1 MERGNILRMSRRRRL
16 YLVLLSLPIWVGLI
30 FSLLANW
37 LLQPNSS
44 FLYPAEVGIAAFVV
58 GGVIREPR
66 IVAFLTGVLVTSFL
80 LLLYFWDQRSARQT
94 QILLTEAQREAERSR
109 RSFLRR
115 LDHEIKNPLTGLR
128 AALVNLQ
135 ETQATDERQ
144 HATENAGRA
153 VERLTRLLTDLRKL
167 SDLGERPI
175 ELSIVDIPDLLQDA
189 VDAAQVLPAYDRRD
203 VSLLIPK
210 VPSPFPFVTG
220 DRDLLVLAVY
230 NLIENALKFT
240 SPNDSV
246 EVRAAEDG
254 RNILIEVA
262 DSGVGVPPEDA
273 PKIFEELFRASNA
286 RGIEGSGLGLALVHR
301 IVSLHDGKISVRSSQ
316 ENPRGTVFTMSL
328 PVMKRG
334 KVVAQIT
341 SNAQ

>member
-1 MERGNILRMSRRRRL
+1 MSRKRRL
-16 YLVLLSLPIWVGLI
+16 YLFLLSLPLWVGLLA
-30 FSLLANW
+30 SLAAQR

-44 FLYPAEVGIAAFVV
+44 FLFPAEFGIAAFVI

-66 IVAFLTGVLVTSFL
+66 LVAFVFGFLITLFL

-135 ETQATDERQ
+135 ETHARDERQ

-175 ELSIVDIPDLLQDA
+175 ERSVVDIPDLLQDA
-189 VDAAQVLPAYDRRD
+189 VEAAHVLPAYEGRE

-210 VPSPFPFVTG
+210 VPSPFPCVTG

-254 RNILIEVA
+254 KTILIEVA

-273 PKIFEELFRASNA
+273 PKIFEELYRGSNA
-286 RGIEGSGLGLALVHR
+286 RSTAGSGLGLALVHR

-316 ENPRGTVFTMSL
+316 ENPRWTVFTMRL

-334 KVVAQIT
+334 KVAGLNVP
-341 SNAQ
+341 NA